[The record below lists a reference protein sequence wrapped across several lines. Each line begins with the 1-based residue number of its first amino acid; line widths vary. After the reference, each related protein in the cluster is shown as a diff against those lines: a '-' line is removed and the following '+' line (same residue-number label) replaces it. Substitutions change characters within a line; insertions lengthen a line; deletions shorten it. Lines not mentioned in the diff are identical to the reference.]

1 MFLLHP
7 TETFSLRIVSLF
19 KDMNFVGLYL
29 FSATWYVI
37 GHELK
42 YKISCGIIAENNET
56 ASRREKLFSNPVPFF
71 ALYQPLEMGF
81 YKINTRGTSL

>member
-1 MFLLHP
+1 MRKIPIYRGVKRNEKSEL
-7 TETFSLRIVSLF
+7 TKE
-19 KDMNFVGLYL
+19 
-29 FSATWYVI
+29 YVI

-56 ASRREKLFSNPVPFF
+56 ASRREKFFSNPVPFF
-71 ALYQPLEMGF
+71 ALYQPLDMGF